1 MSKQNSTGA
10 YIARLTLILFLITAV
25 VALLLGAVNAITK
38 DRIAALNAQKTADSI
53 RTVLESDAEPEAV
66 TDFRDD
72 TGLVTAVYHMGEDG
86 YAVEIVVGGSQGD
99 IDMMVG
105 VDAQGAVSGISFIS
119 MSETSG
125 LGAVAAQN
133 SAKGEAFR
141 SQFTGKTGS
150 VAVTKDGGDIDALT
164 GATITSRAVAN
175 GVNAALG
182 CVANFS

>member
-72 TGLVTAVYHMGEDG
+72 TGLVTAVYRMGEDG
-86 YAVEIVVGGSQGD
+86 YAVEIVVGGS
-99 IDMMVG
+99 
-105 VDAQGAVSGISFIS
+105 
-119 MSETSG
+119 
-125 LGAVAAQN
+125 
-133 SAKGEAFR
+133 
-141 SQFTGKTGS
+141 
-150 VAVTKDGGDIDALT
+150 
-164 GATITSRAVAN
+164 
-175 GVNAALG
+175 
-182 CVANFS
+182 